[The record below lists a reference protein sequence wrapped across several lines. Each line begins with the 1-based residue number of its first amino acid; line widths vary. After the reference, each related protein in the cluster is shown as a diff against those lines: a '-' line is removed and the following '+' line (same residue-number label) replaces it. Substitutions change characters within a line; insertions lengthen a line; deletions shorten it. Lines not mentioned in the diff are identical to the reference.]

1 VTLGEQLPEHFKKA
15 FAQERLRA
23 GAVVRRMV
31 PDTRPPKIKRC
42 VIVGISDD
50 LVSVGVVFINSD
62 INFNVLPTKELQ
74 ELQYL
79 VSATGRDYVEHD
91 SFVDCSQLFEHSYAA
106 LLRETQNE
114 PGIILG
120 KVTPADLAAIYS
132 LVKNAKTI
140 SPKLKKKYHLS
151 L

>member
-1 VTLGEQLPEHFKKA
+1 MSLAEQFPEHARKA
-15 FAQERLRA
+15 FAQEHLRA

-42 VIVGISDD
+42 IIVGISDD
-50 LVSVGVVFINSD
+50 LVSVGVVYINSD

-74 ELQYL
+74 ELQFP
-79 VSATGRDYVEHD
+79 VSTAGRDYVEHD
-91 SFVDCSQLFEHSYAA
+91 SFVDCSQLREHGYAA

-120 KVTPADLAAIYS
+120 QVSPADLTTIYS
-132 LVKNAKTI
+132 LVKGAKTI
-140 SPKLKKKYHLS
+140 SPKLKKKYHLF